1 MFELLRYF
9 LFNVLLPTIDIATD
23 FFTFLTLLPDHPHWA
38 SVIITWMFTSFLV
51 NATMFII
58 KRAKGKRT
66 RYSSFQDLALD
77 FYKEAGIHLPFVAT
91 FHNLWRMKMLHD
103 LNYGTRDFKMKD
115 HKMVEWRESM
125 YEAGPQTVTQV
136 RRLQTIDSYFLNISK
151 HANLM
156 CIYIP

>member
-1 MFELLRYF
+1 MCELLRYF

-38 SVIITWMFTSFLV
+38 SVILTWMFTSFLV

-77 FYKEAGIHLPFVAT
+77 FYQEAGIHLPFVAT

-115 HKMVEWRESM
+115 HLEVELILAEAGRCSHAESM

-136 RRLQTIDSYFLNISK
+136 RQYTN
-151 HANLM
+151 
-156 CIYIP
+156 